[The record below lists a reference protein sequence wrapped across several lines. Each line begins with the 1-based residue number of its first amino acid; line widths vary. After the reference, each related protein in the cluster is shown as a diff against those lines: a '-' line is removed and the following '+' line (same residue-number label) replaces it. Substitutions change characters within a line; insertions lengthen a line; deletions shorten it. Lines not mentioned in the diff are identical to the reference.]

1 MIKTK
6 NFNPETDIKLLCTCN
21 HPECD
26 KRSVKQSIL
35 DRVQLIR
42 DDAARPLTIT
52 SAGRCIHHPDELV
65 RVTPADHQKCIA
77 VDIAVSG
84 GVERMEIVK
93 LGMIYGATA
102 IGIAK
107 TFVHLGWRD
116 KSNRPVIWTY

>member
-35 DRVQLIR
+35 NRVQLIR
-42 DDAARPLTIT
+42 DDYGKPLTIR
-52 SAGRCIHHPDELV
+52 SGGRCIHHSDELV

-93 LGMIYGATA
+93 LGLIYGANA
-102 IGIAK
+102 IGVAK

-116 KSNRPVIWTY
+116 KSNLPVIWTY